1 MAGCD
6 ETQIVTETKIQEVLK
21 KVPVQKIAT
30 QIVEKGKIVEKLV
43 TAAPTKPAQASF
55 NWVYIA
61 NALGA
66 VASVSTIASSNA
78 GREKGVISK
87 RIHEVDVCEL

>member
-1 MAGCD
+1 MRSPHRRRLWLVAARHRSS
-6 ETQIVTETKIQEVLK
+6 LRSSK
-21 KVPVQKIAT
+21 KKR
-30 QIVEKGKIVEKLV
+30 IVEKLV